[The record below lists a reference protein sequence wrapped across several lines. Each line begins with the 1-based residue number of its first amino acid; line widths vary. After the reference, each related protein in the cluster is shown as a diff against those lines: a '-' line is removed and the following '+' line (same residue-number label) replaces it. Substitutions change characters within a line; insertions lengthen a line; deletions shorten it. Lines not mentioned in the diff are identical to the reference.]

1 MKVRNFEKTW
11 NCKGPKIWA
20 DQKEW
25 IQDNHC
31 FCCCGERRKL
41 YFECIINS
49 MLPGHA
55 GAVLQLGFNRCAF
68 YVAGSPEFR
77 CRCPHRWGR
86 KAGHKTCLWNFGQ
99 INANMTARE
108 QRSEQ
113 LTSSAHPHV
122 YYSVSEQMKTGN
134 GWTRQ
139 GEKFCLLHVQSYPTN
154 KAIFSAFL
162 LLGGMI

>member
-1 MKVRNFEKTW
+1 MFAKNYAHSFLIIKCALQMGCQHLFHNNCKIKQINETRILPSPHSALKNSSKTTANSLFFSIEQTPSNIKELLHVSKITQIYSVKVKNFEKTW

-55 GAVLQLGFNRCAF
+55 GAVLQ
-68 YVAGSPEFR
+68 FR
-77 CRCPHRWGR
+77 
-86 KAGHKTCLWNFGQ
+86 L
-99 INANMTARE
+99 
-108 QRSEQ
+108 
-113 LTSSAHPHV
+113 
-122 YYSVSEQMKTGN
+122 
-134 GWTRQ
+134 
-139 GEKFCLLHVQSYPTN
+139 
-154 KAIFSAFL
+154 
-162 LLGGMI
+162 